1 MQSEFPHIV
10 HRSWFMKKKNNK
22 NNKKKQDYV
31 KRIVVQIARARVN
44 TEGRR
49 LFRPHGAKP
58 IYSSSFSPPPPL
70 SQAGAVYGE
79 DANVDVAGYVS
90 DVQCTRKRT
99 ESKDFRTPDNG
110 VDPLKDLTEH
120 TRKCLYDI
128 VSCRD
133 SGYDILADR
142 GLEDPDGGG
151 VIYYAEYRLDAGL
164 NSQMEALLKDSTTVA
179 GFRATI
185 TGATQTPSN
194 DINGRAG
201 FMLSGGIVA
210 ESADSGTAAGSFGE
224 NYVADAGAGALS
236 FPVSIVAGITAGVTL
251 VVGIPL
257 SVYLVKAGASSEK
270 VTAQV

>member
-1 MQSEFPHIV
+1 MAGNAVQSGVPT
-10 HRSWFMKKKNNK
+10 HRSSLLVYEKQQKTTKKNK
-22 NNKKKQDYV
+22 R
-31 KRIVVQIARARVN
+31 RIVVQIARVRVN

-49 LFRPHGAKP
+49 LFWPHGAKP
-58 IYSSSFSPPPPL
+58 LYSSSFSPPPPL

-151 VIYYAEYRLDAGL
+151 VIYYAEYRLGCWLEQPDGSVAEGFNDGALASVRPLQVPPKHRLMTLTAGQGL
-164 NSQMEALLKDSTTVA
+164 CFPAALLLNRRTAEPPQAASAKTTLPMP
-179 GFRATI
+179 G
-185 TGATQTPSN
+185 
-194 DINGRAG
+194 
-201 FMLSGGIVA
+201 L
-210 ESADSGTAAGSFGE
+210 EH
-224 NYVADAGAGALS
+224 
-236 FPVSIVAGITAGVTL
+236 
-251 VVGIPL
+251 
-257 SVYLVKAGASSEK
+257 
-270 VTAQV
+270 